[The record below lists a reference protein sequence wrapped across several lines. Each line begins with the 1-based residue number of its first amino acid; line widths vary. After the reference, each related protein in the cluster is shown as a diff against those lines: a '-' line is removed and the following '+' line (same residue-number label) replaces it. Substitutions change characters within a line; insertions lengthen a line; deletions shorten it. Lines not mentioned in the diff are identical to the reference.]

1 MRRARRD
8 GAFTLFEVMAAVL
21 VLGMLYAV
29 LANAAMQGL
38 YSEGE
43 TRRRLEASLLADR
56 ALAELE
62 LQLSLGQIPPSGSA
76 EQAEDPYLVSV
87 SVQPFDPTVL
97 RVPPEPGEAQPQA
110 SAQPA
115 ESLLL
120 PPSSGNEGRLRR
132 IDVLVT
138 WPEAGQE
145 RSIGRT
151 TFAFDTSGLEEL
163 FPKEGE
169 GAGAGTDGKGREAAE
184 ELENVA
190 PEEAFDR
197 LQNLV
202 NPGSQKK

>member
-1 MRRARRD
+1 MRCARRE

-87 SVQPFDPTVL
+87 SVQPFDPTLL
-97 RVPPEPGEAQPQA
+97 RVPPEPGEAAPRE

-115 ESLLL
+115 ESLLV
-120 PPSSGNEGRLRR
+120 PPASDNEGRLRR

-138 WPEAGQE
+138 WPEAGEE
-145 RSIGRT
+145 RSVGRT
-151 TFAFDTSGLEEL
+151 TFAFDTTGLEEL

-169 GAGAGTDGKGREAAE
+169 GQGTDGKGRETAE

-190 PEEAFDR
+190 PEEAFKR
-197 LQNLV
+197 LQELV